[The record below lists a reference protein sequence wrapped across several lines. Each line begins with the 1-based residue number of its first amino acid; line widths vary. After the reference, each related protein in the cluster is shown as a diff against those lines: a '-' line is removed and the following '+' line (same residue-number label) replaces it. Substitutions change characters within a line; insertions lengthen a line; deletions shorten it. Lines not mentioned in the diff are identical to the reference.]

1 VATLGDYVR
10 RVCCVL
16 AALFFIALATSDRAA
31 ASVIVHIDRSI
42 QKMFVTVDGEPRYAW
57 RVSTARPG
65 YITPPGTYHP
75 QMLAARWF
83 SRIYDNAPMPHSIFF
98 YGGYAIH
105 GTYEI
110 SGLGHPVSHG
120 CVRLDPGN
128 AAILFGLVEREG
140 MGATTIVVH

>member
-1 VATLGDYVR
+1 MR
-10 RVCCVL
+10 RLLCVL
-16 AALFFIALATSDRAA
+16 AALGFIALFAADRAA
-31 ASVIVHIDRSI
+31 ASVIVHIDRSR
-42 QKMFVTVDGEPRYAW
+42 QQMDVTVDGEQRYTW

-65 YITPPGTYHP
+65 YITPSGTYHP
-75 QMLAARWF
+75 HMLAARWF
-83 SRIYDNAPMPHSIFF
+83 SRVYDNAPMPHSIFF

-110 SGLGHPVSHG
+110 AGLGRPVSHG

-140 MGATTIVVH
+140 MSATTIVVH